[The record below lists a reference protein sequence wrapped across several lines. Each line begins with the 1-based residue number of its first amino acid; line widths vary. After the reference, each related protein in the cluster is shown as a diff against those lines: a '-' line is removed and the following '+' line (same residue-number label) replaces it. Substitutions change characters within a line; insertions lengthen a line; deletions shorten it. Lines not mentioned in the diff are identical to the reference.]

1 MSSGSDP
8 SVSNLRLNSW
18 SGLVLM
24 ADGGL
29 VLIGAA
35 GRVADVADVVVVVV
49 VVFVDNDNDLSVSRI
64 NDR

>member
-1 MSSGSDP
+1 
-8 SVSNLRLNSW
+8 
-18 SGLVLM
+18 M